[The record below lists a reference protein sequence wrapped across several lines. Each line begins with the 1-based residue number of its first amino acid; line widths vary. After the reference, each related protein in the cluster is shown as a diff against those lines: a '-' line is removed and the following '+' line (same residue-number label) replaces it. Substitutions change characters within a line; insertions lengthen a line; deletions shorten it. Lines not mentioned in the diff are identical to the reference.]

1 MTPILCLII
10 VLVICAMAV
19 ELSPA
24 SWQPMAL
31 VSDSWNNE
39 ALVMAVTLSDG
50 TRSLFQVDT
59 AYAGPPVLSTS
70 YLSLSH
76 RRQNWR
82 TMQEWYRAVLRDL
95 KDNVSEDGRRRGLR
109 SFVDR
114 ARCRSYT
121 SGCTMRLMGIGAT
134 SEARADML
142 LCPAL
147 LSSEG
152 SVGDVMVTNPLS
164 GSPHILTTDYLVHRH
179 PCVLCPSAQRL
190 YIRLA
195 WWRARKMRASF
206 EFHNSPQLVG
216 GAFSVVMTIGG
227 TDLQIVIDTG
237 AAAALSLSP
246 DAISKLNTCK
256 GLDTPQKAMQ
266 TGVNGERICSDILS
280 ARVRIGKTIAFDDVQ
295 VFANSEDIKGADGY
309 AGMGLLRALDVW
321 LSPHEIGFR
330 RSGLMPSKSASL
342 TSGSCDK
349 RTIACAAQG

>member
-109 SFVDR
+109 HPADPARDRPSARRTAGR
-114 ARCRSYT
+114 ARPS
-121 SGCTMRLMGIGAT
+121 
-134 SEARADML
+134 L
-142 LCPAL
+142 L
-147 LSSEG
+147 
-152 SVGDVMVTNPLS
+152 
-164 GSPHILTTDYLVHRH
+164 I
-179 PCVLCPSAQRL
+179 
-190 YIRLA
+190 
-195 WWRARKMRASF
+195 
-206 EFHNSPQLVG
+206 
-216 GAFSVVMTIGG
+216 
-227 TDLQIVIDTG
+227 
-237 AAAALSLSP
+237 
-246 DAISKLNTCK
+246 
-256 GLDTPQKAMQ
+256 
-266 TGVNGERICSDILS
+266 
-280 ARVRIGKTIAFDDVQ
+280 
-295 VFANSEDIKGADGY
+295 
-309 AGMGLLRALDVW
+309 LRA
-321 LSPHEIGFR
+321 P
-330 RSGLMPSKSASL
+330 
-342 TSGSCDK
+342 
-349 RTIACAAQG
+349 